1 MTMCDKKNIET
12 SENCVLSAPD
22 FLRCSLAFFSL
33 HSVGTQLSAPLLLM
47 QCGFIESDSY
57 KRS

>member
-33 HSVGTQLSAPLLLM
+33 HCSFSGHTIVGAAAAHAM
-47 QCGFIESDSY
+47 RFH
-57 KRS
+57 